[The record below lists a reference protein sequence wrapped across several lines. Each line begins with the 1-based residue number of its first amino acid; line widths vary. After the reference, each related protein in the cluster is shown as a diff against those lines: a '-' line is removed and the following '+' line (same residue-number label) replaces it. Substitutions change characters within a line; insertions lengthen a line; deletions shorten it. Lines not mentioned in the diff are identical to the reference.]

1 MSPRFFVALCLA
13 ASCMTA
19 PAAQAALKAAAPT
32 AASVVRLAAA
42 QCSYGYH
49 LDPSGFCV
57 DSMDHSRSCPPTYF
71 PLSFPNGN
79 GYRCAPAEWLGSS
92 GWLGGL
98 LQSWDRG
105 ALPR

>member
-1 MSPRFFVALCLA
+1 MSPRSFAALCVVALCLT
-13 ASCMTA
+13 ASQ
-19 PAAQAALKAAAPT
+19 AQAAFRPAAPGAT
-32 AASVVRLAAA
+32 PLARAAAA

-49 LDPSGFCV
+49 RDPSGYCV
-57 DSMDHSRSCPPTYF
+57 DSMDYSRSCPPTYF

-92 GWLGGL
+92 GWLNGL
-98 LQSWDRG
+98 LQSWNRG

>member
-1 MSPRFFVALCLA
+1 MSPRHFAALGLAVLCL
-13 ASCMTA
+13 TA
-19 PAAQAALKAAAPT
+19 PQAQASFAP
-32 AASVVRLAAA
+32 VVPDATSLIQPAAA

-49 LDPSGFCV
+49 RDPSGYCV
-57 DSMDHSRSCPPTYF
+57 DSMDRSRSCPPTYF

>member
-1 MSPRFFVALCLA
+1 MP
-13 ASCMTA
+13 TA
-19 PAAQAALKAAAPT
+19 PLAESL
-32 AASVVRLAAA
+32 VRPAAA

-49 LDPSGFCV
+49 RDPSGYCV
-57 DSMDHSRSCPPTYF
+57 DSMDRSRSCPPTYF

-79 GYRCAPAEWLGSS
+79 GYRCAPAEWLGSP

>member
-1 MSPRFFVALCLA
+1 MSPRSFAALCVVALGL
-13 ASCMTA
+13 TA
-19 PAAQAALKAAAPT
+19 PQAQAAFTPAAPG
-32 AASVVRLAAA
+32 AAPLVRPAAA

-49 LDPSGFCV
+49 LDPSGYCV
-57 DSMDHSRSCPPTYF
+57 DSMDRSRSCPPTYF

>member
-1 MSPRFFVALCLA
+1 MSPRYFAAPCLAVLCL
-13 ASCMTA
+13 TA
-19 PAAQAALKAAAPT
+19 PEAQAALKPAAPIV
-32 AASVVRLAAA
+32 ASVVRPAAA
-42 QCSYGYH
+42 HCSYGYH

-57 DSMDHSRSCPPTYF
+57 DSMDYSRSCPPTYF

>member
-1 MSPRFFVALCLA
+1 MSPRYFAALCVVVLGLA
-13 ASCMTA
+13 A
-19 PAAQAALKAAAPT
+19 PQAQAAFTPEAAGAT
-32 AASVVRLAAA
+32 SVVQPAAA

-49 LDPSGFCV
+49 RDPSGYCV
-57 DSMDHSRSCPPTYF
+57 DSMDYSRSCPPTYF

-98 LQSWDRG
+98 VQSFDRG